1 MVIATDNRAPAFSW
15 LRSITPGNKLTS
27 EQVTAGDLIIDTMGL
42 DVFCR
47 SIGFKL
53 SIGVSGQWDISAK
66 GYAIIRQFEG
76 LRTTAYLDSVG
87 KWTIGYGTI
96 KYPNGKSV
104 QKGDTCTAA
113 QAEEWLKHDCAWVD
127 AAVDKY
133 VKVKITQGQHDAL
146 ASFVYNVGET
156 AFSNSDLLEYL
167 NAGKPDLALK
177 EFPKWNKG
185 TIAGRKT
192 VLAGL
197 SNRRAQEAALFKA
210 A

>member
-1 MVIATDNRAPAFSW
+1 MVIATDNRAPVFSW
-15 LRSITPGNKLTS
+15 LRSISNGKLTS
-27 EQVTAGDLIIDTMGL
+27 EQVTAGDLIIDKMGL
-42 DVFCR
+42 DVFAT

-53 SIGVSGQWDISAK
+53 TLGVSGQWDISDK

-76 LRTTAYLDSVG
+76 LRTKAYLDSVG

-96 KYPNGKSV
+96 KYPNGASV
-104 QKGDTCTAA
+104 KQGDTCSAA
-113 QAEEWLKHDCAWVD
+113 QAEQWLKHDCGWVD

-133 VKVKITQGQHDAL
+133 VKVKIKQGHHDAL

-185 TIAGRKT
+185 TISGRKMIIPG
-192 VLAGL
+192 LA
-197 SNRRAQEAALFKA
+197 NRRAQEAALFKA